1 MQFTCVI
8 CAEVHSETQIKK
20 LLDVATIF
28 YKLTSLEVTQL
39 DDIQSLIICNGCN
52 QQLLDFDKFR
62 TLCLAAHEKLTQDR
76 KETLQE
82 CTNNSDEIYDEED
95 TVYEED
101 NKGYGSAEIEPL
113 EEKRVE
119 EIISLN
125 SITLENVSVDG
136 NDDSIGVKDETFEAA
151 DQTISTEDDTKNED
165 SEEKRSPTKR
175 IELKCHVCDQ
185 RFRSQNRLDGHIRVH
200 QGLKPAL
207 CKICGKDFS
216 DWRNLKR
223 HNAEKHLMLDRGNFR
238 CDYEGCNLSFTT
250 GKGFKNHKKKHDPNY
265 VRPVPKKCICEMC
278 GKTFSSQGA
287 LKKHAY
293 IHTGG
298 MPFHCEK
305 CNKSYP
311 TTYKLK
317 VHMMRHQGIKNY
329 ECSYC
334 GLKKTTSDEL
344 KMHMNY
350 HTKEKI
356 HTCNYCGQKFL
367 TSGNFARHIKLV
379 HRGIKEFKCTYCER
393 TFGKAETLKNHVMT
407 HTGEKPYKCSVCSKQ
422 FIQSYAFQTHVKTH
436 DKQKRGKS
444 GGAATSGIVEATGST
459 DPQ

>member
-8 CAEVHSETQIKK
+8 CEEVHSVTQIKK
-20 LLDVATIF
+20 LLDVSTIF
-28 YKLTSLEVTQL
+28 YKLTSLEVSQL
-39 DDIQSLIICNGCN
+39 NDIQSLNICNGCN
-52 QQLLDFDKFR
+52 QKLFDFDNFR
-62 TLCLAAHEKLTQDR
+62 TLCLAGYEKLTQDR

-82 CTNNSDEIYDEED
+82 CTNNSDEIYDQA
-95 TVYEED
+95 VYEED
-101 NKGYGSAEIEPL
+101 NKYDASADNALL
-113 EEKRVE
+113 EETRVV
-119 EIISLN
+119 EIITLN
-125 SITLENVSVDG
+125 SITPE
-136 NDDSIGVKDETFEAA
+136 DDSIVVKGETFEAV
-151 DQTISTEDDTKNED
+151 DQTISSEDDTKNED
-165 SEEKRSPTKR
+165 SKDKRPPIKR
-175 IELKCHVCDQ
+175 IDLKCHLCDQ

-207 CKICGKDFS
+207 CKICGKDFT

-223 HNAEKHLMLDRGNFR
+223 HNAEKHLKLDHGNFR

-250 GKGFKNHKKKHDPNY
+250 GKGFKSHKRKHDPDY

-287 LKKHAY
+287 LKKHSY

-311 TTYKLK
+311 TSYKLK
-317 VHMMRHQGIKNY
+317 VHMMRHQGIKNF

-350 HTKEKI
+350 HTKEKV

-407 HTGEKPYKCSVCSKQ
+407 HTGEKPYKCSVCLKQ
-422 FIQSYAFQTHVKTH
+422 FIQSYAFQTHIKTH
-436 DKQKRGKS
+436 DKQKRGKC
-444 GGAATSGIVEATGST
+444 GGAATSGSVKATQST
-459 DPQ
+459 DPP